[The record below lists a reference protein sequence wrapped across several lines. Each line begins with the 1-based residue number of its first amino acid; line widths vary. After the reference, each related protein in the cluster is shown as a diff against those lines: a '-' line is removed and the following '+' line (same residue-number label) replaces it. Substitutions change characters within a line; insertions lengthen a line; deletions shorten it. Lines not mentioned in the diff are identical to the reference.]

1 MGKLAGKIALIS
13 GGTSG
18 IGAATAKLFQAEG
31 ATVIVTGSSQK
42 TVDAVAP
49 SLTGIELIVSDASD
63 VAATKALVDHV
74 KAKHGRI
81 DVLFVNAGVARFAP
95 AADIDEAFFDAQF
108 NVNVKGAFF
117 LIKHAA
123 PVLSDGGSVIL
134 TASVAGS
141 TGGLPGA
148 TVYGATKAALR
159 SFGRT
164 FARELSPRGVRVN
177 TISPGPIDTPIFLT
191 KVSRRRS
198 PAPRSTLL
206 RKPPS
211 LPARSFWSMAAWS
224 ISDQRAVRQTARS
237 DQSDDDPGAAP
248 GATAEALALGERRS
262 HCGPGKE

>member
-42 TVDAVAP
+42 TVDAAAP

-74 KAKHGRI
+74 K
-81 DVLFVNAGVARFAP
+81 
-95 AADIDEAFFDAQF
+95 ADIDEAFFDAQF

-177 TISPGPIDTPIFLT
+177 TISPGPIDTPIFL
-191 KVSRRRS
+191 KNGYPQAAADAFLEGAKSRIPLGRPGQ
-198 PAPRSTLL
+198 PAEV
-206 RKPPS
+206 
-211 LPARSFWSMAAWS
+211 ARAALYL
-224 ISDQRAVRQTARS
+224 A
-237 DQSDDDPGAAP
+237 
-248 GATAEALALGERRS
+248 AEATFTTGAELLVDG
-262 HCGPGKE
+262 GLVDL